1 MLIMTQNQKNHQ
13 MKNLRKLSRK
23 ELKGM
28 SGGANNEDRIR
39 PGISIGS
46 GAGDTFR
53 CCNTQTGSCGPC
65 GGPGACDVGY
75 QLASC

>member
-1 MLIMTQNQKNHQ
+1 

-23 ELKGM
+23 DLKNL
-28 SGGANNEDRIR
+28 SGGTGKEGRVNPYVNPFSVA
-39 PGISIGS
+39 GS
-46 GAGDTFR
+46 GSGDTFR

-75 QLASC
+75 YLTSC